1 MELKTYF
8 SALRRRWPIVV
19 ALPLLALMLGLYQ
32 EVTRTPMWTTDVR
45 ARVLFD
51 PQTPPTNEFDYNR
64 FYLFGSTEY
73 TIDDLVEV
81 LQGNVFA
88 EGVADRLADPSI
100 TSTDVE
106 QALGM
111 ERRHRVLTVSVT
123 ASDED
128 DAVNIAAAA
137 GDELRE
143 NATSLLGLDQIESE
157 ALIEIVDRPAEA
169 MSDTARMRLLIVL
182 QALAAA
188 GLGVLLAF
196 LVDYLDDTLY
206 DSDTASVALRLPHL
220 ASVPSERRG

>member
-8 SALRRRWPIVV
+8 GALRRRLPIVV

-32 EVTRTPMWTTDVR
+32 EVTRTPMWTTDVQ

-51 PQTPPTNEFDYNR
+51 SETPPTDDFDYNR

-88 EGVADRLADPSI
+88 DGVADRLADPSI
-100 TSTDVE
+100 TSADVE

-111 ERRHRVLTVSVT
+111 ERRHRVLTVTVT
-123 ASDED
+123 APDHD
-128 DAVNIAAAA
+128 DAVNIATAA
-137 GDELRE
+137 GEELRE
-143 NATSLLGLDQIESE
+143 NASSLLGLNQIESE
-157 ALIEIVDRPAEA
+157 ALIEIVDRPVDA
-169 MSDTARMRLLIVL
+169 MSDTARARLLTIL
-182 QALAAA
+182 QVLAAA
-188 GLGVLLAF
+188 GAGVILAF
-196 LVDYLDDTLY
+196 LIDYLDDTLY
-206 DSDTASVALRLPHL
+206 DSNTASAALRLPHL